1 MFKKLFKGEFQ
12 RYGQKIIVKVNSKKK
27 KVNNFNIFFLK
38 FFLSSINF
46 RAKKTITIKGTII
59 PRTLVAIKIDEE
71 SDDKNKFL

>member
-1 MFKKLFKGEFQ
+1 MCGVSERLNPVL
-12 RYGQKIIVKVNSKKK
+12 KIIIDAIKVNSKKK

-38 FFLSSINF
+38 FFLSSIYF